1 MTSILERLDDLIR
14 GSLHRF
20 VDRALASNSLVMYDQ
35 DVRDMGSAINHL
47 EEAAASMYAAA
58 RANERRLVRH
68 QEEVEQAEQLL
79 AHVLTK
85 GEDAT
90 SERAVMVQAE
100 LDAKRQVVAETEAQI
115 ERQQAQY
122 ETLKKSVAET
132 EVTAQTLKD
141 ARPRLESLLALTEA
155 YRSIERVEM
164 TLDALRGLG
173 GDTEVAL
180 VADSIYQ
187 RFSEAEVRLD
197 LIRRAESLEMLEE
210 LEQAEVEDQLAQRRR
225 RLGMVSEPPAP
236 SSPSAGPEETTEETA
251 RPEPSQPADHPDE
264 VESQAPQPTDDA
276 GPPESPPSKEG
287 DGGGPVPS
295 SGPDMPTT
303 APDADADTDA

>member
-35 DVRDMGSAINHL
+35 DVRDMGAAINHL

-58 RANERRLVRH
+58 RANERRLVHHR
-68 QEEVEQAEQLL
+68 EEVEQAERLVE
-79 AHVLTK
+79 HVLAK
-85 GEDAT
+85 GEDAA
-90 SERAVMVQAE
+90 SERAAMVQAE
-100 LDAKRQVVAETEAQI
+100 LDAKRQVVAATEAQI

-122 ETLKKSVAET
+122 ETLRKSVAET

-173 GDTEVAL
+173 GDSEVAL

-197 LIRRAESLEMLEE
+197 LIRRAESLEILEQ

-225 RLGMVSEPPAP
+225 RLGMVTEPPVS
-236 SSPSAGPEETTEETA
+236 SSPSTGSEETTQEPAATV
-251 RPEPSQPADHPDE
+251 PSQPADQPDE
-264 VESQAPQPTDDA
+264 AEPEAPQPTDDS
-276 GPPESPPSKEG
+276 GPSEQPPSEEG
-287 DGGGPVPS
+287 DEEGQVAS
-295 SGPDMPTT
+295 AEPDLPPT
-303 APDADADTDA
+303 APDGDADA

>member
-1 MTSILERLDDLIR
+1 MTSILERIDDLIR

-35 DVRDMGSAINHL
+35 DVRDMGAAITHL

-68 QEEVEQAEQLL
+68 QEEVEQTERLL
-79 AHVLTK
+79 EHVLAK
-85 GEDAT
+85 GEDAA

-122 ETLKKSVAET
+122 ESLKKSVAET

-173 GDTEVAL
+173 GDSEVAL

-225 RLGMVSEPPAP
+225 RLGMVTEPLVSP
-236 SSPSAGPEETTEETA
+236 SSSTASEETTQVPAGMEL
-251 RPEPSQPADHPDE
+251 SQPPDQTDD
-264 VESQAPQPTDDA
+264 VEPEAPQSPDA
-276 GPPESPPSKEG
+276 SVPPESPPSEEDDEG
-287 DGGGPVPS
+287 AQEL
-295 SGPDMPTT
+295 SGEPDLPTT
-303 APDADADTDA
+303 APDADADA